1 MTLIAVISTENDM
14 LCGSIMPVIMPINF
28 CKSLFYKDF
37 IRLAD
42 DIFVARR
49 HRSRRALLSV
59 DGTQNPSAEP
69 ICRGVLRLAEAQY
82 WLRISL

>member
-1 MTLIAVISTENDM
+1 MTLIVVISTENDM
-14 LCGSIMPVIMPINF
+14 LCGSIMPVIMPIHF

-49 HRSRRALLSV
+49 HPIKEGSALL
-59 DGTQNPSAEP
+59 
-69 ICRGVLRLAEAQY
+69 
-82 WLRISL
+82 